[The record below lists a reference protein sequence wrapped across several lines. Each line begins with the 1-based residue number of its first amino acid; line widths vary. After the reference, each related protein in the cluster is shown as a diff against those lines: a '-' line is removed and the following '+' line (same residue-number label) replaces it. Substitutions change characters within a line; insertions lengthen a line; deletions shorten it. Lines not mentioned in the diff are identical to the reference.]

1 MKMEWISNAKFSQK
15 AEDGSVF
22 RLRMNGEEIGVVIH
36 RYAACGNLWFLT
48 CGATSCDIV
57 NLGTE
62 NFDEAVTKAQ
72 KIIDKKLNEIY
83 FRLREFTLNVG
94 ENVMVKY

>member
-15 AEDGSVF
+15 VEDGDIF
-22 RLRMNGEEIGVVIH
+22 RLRINEEDIGVEIH
-36 RYAACGNLWFLT
+36 HYAGCGNLWFLT
-48 CGATSCDIV
+48 CKIIGCDAMS
-57 NLGTE
+57 LGVE
-62 NFDEAVTKAQ
+62 DFDEAVTKAQ

-94 ENVMVKY
+94 ENVIVKY

>member
-1 MKMEWISNAKFSQK
+1 MKMEWISNAKTSQK

-22 RLRMNGEEIGVVIH
+22 RLRMNEEEIGVVIH
-36 RYAACGNLWFLT
+36 HYARCGNLWFLT
-48 CGATSCDIV
+48 CKIIDCDTMS
-57 NLGTE
+57 LETE
-62 NFDEAVTKAQ
+62 NFDEAVVKAQ

>member
-15 AEDGSVF
+15 AEDGGVF
-22 RLRMNGEEIGVVIH
+22 RLRINGEEIGVTIH
-36 RYAACGNLWFLT
+36 QYAGCGSLWFLT
-48 CGATSCDIV
+48 CKIMDYDAMS
-57 NLGTE
+57 LGTE
-62 NFDEAVTKAQ
+62 DFDEAVAKAQ